1 MVKEKKMYIRM
12 VGYID
17 SINQYRKTKISNRN
31 FLVFAALV
39 VGILA
44 GLAASLLKSVTQHI
58 EHFLQD
64 GFHWEY
70 KYYLFLVFPTI
81 GILLSV
87 MYVRRFIRRGK
98 FETGLTPLLFTIS
111 KKSSRVE
118 PHNIYSQLITAALT
132 VGFGGSTG
140 LEAPI
145 VTSGAGIGSVVG
157 RFLGLSYRE
166 TTLLLA
172 CGAAAGIAGA
182 FNSPIA
188 GIVFAVEILLPEFT
202 IPAFIPL
209 LLSSATAAV
218 VARFFYNEQLFF
230 LVTEGWEYKALG
242 WYVVL
247 AILIGLFSIF
257 FNKTYYFVKHS
268 FYKIK
273 GPYQKVVAG
282 GVLLGGLLFLFPTLY
297 GEGFITMKNLLGGNY
312 STVITNSIFA
322 SYSNIPFVIILFT
335 TITLFAKSA
344 ATLIT
349 LSAGGNGG
357 IFAPSLIMGGLMG
370 FILAFSINTL
380 GIAHVNVANFIVAG
394 MAASLSAIMH
404 APLTGI
410 FLIAEITGGYILMV
424 PLMITSAIS
433 YLIGRRAN
441 QYSIYTKPLAE
452 SGDLMSYED
461 KDSTV
466 LNMMKLKYLVESD
479 YLVLNEDDSI
489 SLRLNEVLQSKRNI
503 FPVIGEDQQFKGLVY
518 VEEVLKKAIN
528 NPKINELTI
537 HDLMHTAPD
546 LIFIND
552 SLKAVLKKMDK
563 ENAWLLPVLNEQKEF
578 IGFVSKTA
586 VLNKY
591 RALLIRQADYMK

>member
-1 MVKEKKMYIRM
+1 MYVRL
-12 VGYID
+12 VNYVD
-17 SINQYRKTKISNRN
+17 AINQYRRTKISNRN
-31 FLVFAALV
+31 FLVFAALL

-44 GLAASLLKSVTQHI
+44 GLAAALLKSLTHHI
-58 EHFLQD
+58 EDFLQD
-64 GFHWEY
+64 GFHWQY

-87 MYVRRFIRRGK
+87 MYVRRFIRKGK
-98 FETGLTPLLFTIS
+98 FETGLTPLLYTIS
-111 KKSSRVE
+111 RKSSKVE
-118 PHNIYSQLITAALT
+118 PHNIYSQIITAALT

-166 TTLLLA
+166 TTMLLA

-188 GIVFAVEILLPEFT
+188 GIVFAIEILLPEFS

-209 LLSSATAAV
+209 LLASATAAV

-230 LVTEGWEYKALG
+230 LVTEGWQFNALI

-247 AILIGLFSIF
+247 ACLIGLFSI
-257 FNKTYYFVKHS
+257 YFVKAYYFIKHA

-273 GPYQKVVAG
+273 GPYQKVLA
-282 GVLLGGLLFLFPTLY
+282 GGLLLGALVFLFPTLY
-297 GEGFITMKNLLGGNY
+297 GEGFVTMKNLLGGNY
-312 STVITNSIFA
+312 TNVITNSIFS
-322 SYSNIPFVIILFT
+322 SYSNATWAIILFT

-357 IFAPSLIMGGLMG
+357 IFAPSLIMGGLLG
-370 FILAFSINTL
+370 FIFAFSLNSL

-410 FLIAEITGGYILMV
+410 FLIAEITGGYVLMV

-433 YLIGRRAN
+433 YLINRSKN
-441 QYSIYTKPLAE
+441 KYSIYTKPLAE
-452 SGDLMSYED
+452 SGELMSYED

-466 LNMMKLKYLVESD
+466 LNMMKLKYLIETD
-479 YLVLNEDDSI
+479 YLVLNETDSI
-489 SLRLNEVLQSKRNI
+489 PERLTEILQSKRNV
-503 FPVIGEDQQFKGLVY
+503 FPVIDEDNIFKGLVF
-518 VEEVLKKAIN
+518 VEDVLKKAVN
-528 NPKINELTI
+528 NPKIDEMMVRDLLQVSPDTIVINE
-537 HDLMHTAPD
+537 
-546 LIFIND
+546 
-552 SLKAVLKKMDK
+552 SLKSVMKKMEK
-563 ENAWLLPVLNEQKEF
+563 ENAWLLPVVDGDRY

-586 VLNKY
+586 VFNKY
-591 RALLIRQADYMK
+591 RALLIRQADYMT

>member
-1 MVKEKKMYIRM
+1 MYVRM
-12 VGYID
+12 VNYVD
-17 SINQYRKTKISNRN
+17 AINQYRKSKISNRN

-44 GLAASLLKSVTQHI
+44 GLAAALLKTLTHHI
-58 EHFLQD
+58 EDFLQD
-64 GFHWEY
+64 GFHWQY

-87 MYVRRFIRRGK
+87 MYVRRFIRKGK
-98 FETGLTPLLFTIS
+98 FETGLTPLLYTIS

-118 PHNIYSQLITAALT
+118 PHNIYSQIITAALT

-166 TTLLLA
+166 TTMLLA

-188 GIVFAVEILLPEFT
+188 GIVFAIEILLPEFT

-209 LLSSATAAV
+209 LLASATAAV

-230 LVTEGWEYKALG
+230 LVTEGWVFGSLI

-247 AILIGLFSIF
+247 AFLIGLFSIY
-257 FNKTYYFVKHS
+257 FNKAYYFNKKM

-273 GPYQKVVAG
+273 GPYQKVLAG
-282 GVLLGGLLFLFPTLY
+282 GLFLGALVFLFPTLY

-322 SYSNIPFVIILFT
+322 EYSNAQWAIILFT
-335 TITLFAKSA
+335 TVTLFAKSA

-349 LSAGGNGG
+349 LGAGGNGG
-357 IFAPSLIMGGLMG
+357 IFAPSLIMGGLLG

-410 FLIAEITGGYILMV
+410 FLIAEITGGYVLMV
-424 PLMITSAIS
+424 PLMITSAIA
-433 YLIGRRAN
+433 YLINRSKN
-441 QYSIYTKPLAE
+441 KYSIYTKPLAE
-452 SGDLMSYED
+452 SGELMSLED

-466 LNMMKLKYLVESD
+466 LNMMKVKYLVERD
-479 YLVLNEDDSI
+479 YLVLHDADMI
-489 SLRLNEVLQSKRNI
+489 SERLNEILSSKRNI
-503 FPVIGEDQQFKGLVY
+503 FPVIAEDNTFKGLIY
-518 VEEVLKKAIN
+518 VEDVLKKGIN
-528 NPKINELTI
+528 NPNIAELTVKDMMQPSPEI
-537 HDLMHTAPD
+537 
-546 LIFIND
+546 IFID
-552 SLKAVLKKMDK
+552 ESLKIVMKKMEK
-563 ENAWLLPVLNEQKEF
+563 ENAWLLPVVNAQEEY

-586 VLNKY
+586 VFNKY
-591 RALLIRQADYMK
+591 RALLSRQADYME